1 MRIIAGMHKGRLIE
15 SPKGTHT
22 RPTQDRVR
30 EALFSMIES
39 RLGNL
44 ANVSVLDAYAGSGA
58 LGLEAL
64 SRGAAQVVLCEIDP
78 GAARTLQDNVRAL
91 DRDGRCRV
99 IKGDVHSLAQRGLL
113 PGPFTLL
120 LLDPPYRISKSE
132 VRALIEALVASGAVA
147 EDALIV
153 WEHGS
158 GEPPQWPVGITE
170 IARKRYGTTTVS
182 LAEVAGGGDEEGA

>member
-1 MRIIAGMHKGRLIE
+1 MRIIGGMHKGRLIE

-30 EALFSMIES
+30 EALFSMVEA

-44 ANVSVLDAYAGSGA
+44 AHATVLDAYAGSGA

-64 SRGAAQVVLCEIDP
+64 SRGASQVVLTEIDTS
-78 GAARTLQDNVRAL
+78 AARTLQANVAAL

-99 IKGDVHSLAQRGLL
+99 IRGDVHSLARRGLL
-113 PGPFTLL
+113 AGPFTLL

-132 VRALIEALVASGAVA
+132 VRALIETLVGSGAVA

-158 GEPPQWPVGITE
+158 GEPAQWPTGTTGIAE
-170 IARKRYGTTTVS
+170 KRYGSTTVS
-182 LAEVAGGGDEEGA
+182 LAEVTGGGDEEGA